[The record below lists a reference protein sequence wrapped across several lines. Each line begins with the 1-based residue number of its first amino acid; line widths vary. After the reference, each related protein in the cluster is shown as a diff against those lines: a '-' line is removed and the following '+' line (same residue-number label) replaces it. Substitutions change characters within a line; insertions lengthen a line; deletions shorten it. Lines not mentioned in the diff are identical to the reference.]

1 MTPEILYYIWAG
13 LLLIIHLGSLILTMF
28 QLPGNW
34 LIALT
39 TIGFATVI
47 DPPEGM
53 GLTWPLIGF
62 VIGLAALGELIELIA
77 GALGAAKKGASRRAM
92 ALATVG
98 AFAGSLIGAALLS
111 PIPVIGL
118 LAGAIGGGA
127 LGAFTGAY
135 LGEIWKGKTS
145 EQATAVSTS
154 AMIGRILGM
163 VAKLIVGASMIT
175 IVAFNLF
182 F

>member
-62 VIGLAALGELIELIA
+62 VIGLAALGELIALIA
-77 GALGAAKKGASRRAM
+77 SLRLTFIENLIKGN
-92 ALATVG
+92 
-98 AFAGSLIGAALLS
+98 F
-111 PIPVIGL
+111 
-118 LAGAIGGGA
+118 
-127 LGAFTGAY
+127 F
-135 LGEIWKGKTS
+135 
-145 EQATAVSTS
+145 
-154 AMIGRILGM
+154 
-163 VAKLIVGASMIT
+163 
-175 IVAFNLF
+175 LF
-182 F
+182 KRS